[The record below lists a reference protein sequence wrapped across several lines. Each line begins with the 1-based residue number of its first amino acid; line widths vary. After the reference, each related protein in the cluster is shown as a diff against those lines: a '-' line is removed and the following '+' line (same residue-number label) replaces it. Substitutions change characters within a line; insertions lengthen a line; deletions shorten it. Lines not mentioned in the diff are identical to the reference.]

1 MRDSGGGLRGI
12 IFSHEAKTGSRYA
25 LQPMDNATV
34 NRGQRERE
42 ASGQEEVRQSPVR
55 RPPLKALRA
64 FEAAARL
71 ENFFLA
77 ADELN
82 VTPSAVSYQIKLLET
97 FLGISLFDR
106 LNRGIALTDVGHQ
119 YYEAI
124 RNIFAQIDSATQV
137 AINTRQIQVLYLR
150 VASSFSVKWLMPRLS
165 SFLHQHPDV
174 HLKLDTRSSLP
185 FGQADPAD
193 IEIRFGG
200 GKISDMHVEPLITES
215 FAPMCSPSLVEGANA
230 IKTINDLA
238 KFRLIHSR
246 ANLVPWSTWLNAHGM
261 AELGDSGALVFD
273 RAFMAI
279 DAAVKGLG
287 IVLEGDFL
295 ARQELAT
302 GLLIEP
308 FKGIQK
314 QLQTCRHFLVYPHGR
329 AEVPKIKAFVTW
341 IKNEIESASL
351 CQ

>member
-1 MRDSGGGLRGI
+1 MEG
-12 IFSHEAKTGSRYA
+12 
-25 LQPMDNATV
+25 ATV
-34 NRGQRERE
+34 NRERRERE
-42 ASGQEEVRQSPVR
+42 AGGQEKVVEARVR

-71 ENFFLA
+71 GNFFLA

-124 RNIFAQIDSATQV
+124 RNIFSQIDSATQF
-137 AINTRQIQVLYLR
+137 AINSRLTEVLYLR

-165 SFLHQHPDV
+165 SFVHQNPDI

-230 IKTINDLA
+230 IKTLNDLI

-246 ANLVPWSTWLNAHGM
+246 ANLVPWSTWLRANGV
-261 AELGDSGALVFD
+261 AELGDSDVIVFD

-295 ARQELAT
+295 AREELAT

-314 QLQTCRHFLVYPHGR
+314 HLQTCRHFLVYPHAR
-329 AEVPKIKAFVTW
+329 AEVPKISAFVTW
-341 IKNEIESASL
+341 IKREIECVSSY
-351 CQ
+351 Q